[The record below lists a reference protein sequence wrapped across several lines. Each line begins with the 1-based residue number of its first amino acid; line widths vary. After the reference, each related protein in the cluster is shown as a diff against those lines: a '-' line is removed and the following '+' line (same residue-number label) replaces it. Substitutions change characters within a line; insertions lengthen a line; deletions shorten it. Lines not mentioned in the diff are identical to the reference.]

1 MSKSGEITFRA
12 ETIQYSGAT
21 ELLQY
26 FFKEINFCDEL
37 VPGQNGIMVEIALGR
52 PLTSAMMTT
61 FLPTM
66 MLLVI
71 SQISTLLSQ
80 SYFDILIEV
89 NTTLLL
95 VLTT

>member
-1 MSKSGEITFRA
+1 MSKSEINFRA

-26 FFKEINFCDEL
+26 FFKDIKFCDEL

-52 PLTSAMMTT
+52 PLTSAMMST

-80 SYFDILIEV
+80 SYFDLLIEV

>member
-1 MSKSGEITFRA
+1 MSESEVTFRA
-12 ETIQYSGAT
+12 DTIKYSGVE

-37 VPGQNGIMVEIALGR
+37 MPGQNGIMVEITLGR
-52 PLTSAMMTT
+52 PLTSSLMTT

>member
-1 MSKSGEITFRA
+1 MSTSEVNFRA

-26 FFKEINFCDEL
+26 FFKDISFCDQFI
-37 VPGQNGIMVEIALGR
+37 PGQNVIKVEITLGR
-52 PLTSAMMTT
+52 PLTSSMMTT

-71 SQISTLLSQ
+71 SQMSTLLSQ

>member
-1 MSKSGEITFRA
+1 MSESEVLFKA
-12 ETIQYSGAT
+12 DTIQYSGAE

-26 FFKEINFCDEL
+26 FFKEINSCDE
-37 VPGQNGIMVEIALGR
+37 VKPGQNVILVEITLGR
-52 PLTSAMMTT
+52 PLTSSMMTT

>member
-1 MSKSGEITFRA
+1 MSKSEVTFKDEI
-12 ETIQYSGAT
+12 IQYSGAT

-26 FFKEINFCDEL
+26 FFKDINFCDQL
-37 VPGQNGIMVEIALGR
+37 TPGQNGIMVEITLGR

-71 SQISTLLSQ
+71 SQMSTLLSQ